1 MFSHKKEL
9 IPYFSIVSVLFQEKL
24 NALLA
29 LIRQTLVSA
38 RYRGKNVY
46 QRESIKKKLQDENTC
61 FSKILLASRC
71 RWPDDY
77 SSYVKFLCI
86 LLRKMWL

>member
-9 IPYFSIVSVLFQEKL
+9 IPLLSIVSVLFQEKL

-29 LIRQTLVSA
+29 LISLTLVSA

-46 QRESIKKKLQDENTC
+46 QRESNQKKLQDENTC
-61 FSKILLASRC
+61 FSKILLASRMS
-71 RWPDDY
+71 RPDDY

-86 LLRKMWL
+86 LLRKNVL